1 MSKNN
6 KLVKEDLLKLVR
18 DAMTQDQA
26 LREQFQIGD
35 KFRFIRDRLHTVFER
50 MEENLSHI
58 HKEEVAQ
65 EALVAEDEMV
75 IFVHLFNAQGI
86 VLKTWQKLL
95 NPAVFYEFSVNRPI
109 YTEKTFV
116 ETLIKNKP
124 NKVQH
129 AYVAIVVKKTD
140 VITAA
145 DGAVD
150 AFGHPI
156 VKVREGSIRA
166 EKFVAFH
173 HNDHIYRLTAEGEL
187 EKKLES

>member
-6 KLVKEDLLKLVR
+6 NLGKEDLLRLMR

-35 KFRFIRDRLHTVFER
+35 KFRFIRDRLQTVFER

-58 HKEEVAQ
+58 QKEVVTK
-65 EALVAEDEMV
+65 EALVAEDEIV

-95 NPAVFYEFSVNRPI
+95 NPTVFYEFSVNRPI
-109 YTEKTFV
+109 YTEKSFV
-116 ETLIKNKP
+116 ETLVKNKP

-129 AYVAIVVKKTD
+129 GYVAIVVKKTD
-140 VITAA
+140 IITSA
-145 DGAVD
+145 DNPMD
-150 AFGHPI
+150 AFGNPI

-166 EKFVAFH
+166 DKFVSFH
-173 HNDHIYRLTAEGEL
+173 HNGNSYRLTAEGEL
-187 EKKLES
+187 EKKLDT